1 MSNRCHLRSSRGY
14 SLIEILLV
22 VGLIGVVSA
31 IAVPMTAN
39 SLKYFRLSGDAR
51 SVSNAV
57 ALAKMRAASIY
68 SRTRVYV
75 DLTTKGFRVEYWDTA
90 TSTWIADIGSIYL
103 SQGVIYGY
111 GVVGS
116 APPNTQTVLGQAP
129 KCKTNAGVDIAN
141 TACVMFNSRGLP
153 IDSTGSLPP
162 EVYALYMTD
171 GTAVFAVTVSSTG
184 MVRNWRTQPTAT
196 PSWTLH

>member
-51 SVSNAV
+51 SMSNAV

-75 DLTTKGFRVEYWDTA
+75 DLTTKGFRVDYWDTA

-103 SQGVIYGY
+103 SQGVTYSY
-111 GVVGS
+111 GVVSS
-116 APPNTQTVLGQAP
+116 APPNTQTTIGQAAV
-129 KCKTNAGVDIAN
+129 CKTNAGVDIAN

-184 MVRNWRTQPTAT
+184 MVRTWRTQPTAT

>member
-1 MSNRCHLRSSRGY
+1 MSNRCRLRASRGY

-39 SLKYFRLSGDAR
+39 SMKYFRLSGDAR
-51 SVSNAV
+51 SMSNAV

-75 DLTTKGFRVEYWDTA
+75 DLTTKGFRVDYWDTA

-103 SQGVIYGY
+103 SQGVSYGFSP
-111 GVVGS
+111 VTT
-116 APPNTQTVLGQAP
+116 APANTQTTIGQAP
-129 KCKTNAGVDIAN
+129 LCKTNAGVDIAN

-153 IDSTGSLPP
+153 LDATGPP
-162 EVYALYMTD
+162 
-171 GTAVFAVTVSSTG
+171 
-184 MVRNWRTQPTAT
+184 P
-196 PSWTLH
+196 